1 VIFYVKPKQNMAKS
15 EEAGRPIFDEIE
27 MVDIRTADKHFNP
40 HFPAHETTVTW
51 DALRQE
57 DDRRTWAERYPAE
70 YKAFK
75 MGHSGSVS
83 GTPLAEW
90 PILSRA
96 KVSELT
102 AIGIVTVEQIAE
114 MSDRHRS
121 VLGAGARQLINQAQA
136 YIEQARADAPNMAA
150 AAQNAE
156 LLDEMAR
163 LKRELEELRA
173 AQPKRGRPR
182 KEEAA
187 EDGEFA
193 A

>member
-1 VIFYVKPKQNMAKS
+1 LQVIFYTKPKQNMRAS

-27 MVDIRTADKHFNP
+27 MVQIKTADKHFEP
-40 HFPAHETTVTW
+40 HFPAHEPTVTW
-51 DALRQE
+51 DAQRQE

-75 MGHSGSVS
+75 MGHAGSVS

-136 YIEQARADAPNMAA
+136 YIAQARENAPNMAA
-150 AAQNAE
+150 AAMNAE
-156 LLDEMAR
+156 LMGEMER
-163 LKRELEELRA
+163 LKRELDELRA

-182 KEEAA
+182 KEA
-187 EDGEFA
+187 EDGEEA